1 MSEREAYL
9 DHIHAVPSRGDEQR
23 CVLVA
28 VRRLQL
34 RPATEHR
41 TGQSNVTLPRSMA
54 QPPVRVLVGA
64 VLCRHLADKETRT
77 SPTLRNPAAAPDTRA
92 SRVPRSHLLVVS
104 PRPDGAARNRPK
116 PKSAHTPLL
125 TNPALSTSYWRR
137 HGAPTALTE
146 RRHPQMWSR
155 LVPRKSR
162 AAGRNS
168 PVLTNARASRF
179 QQSVPLHHPLAAR
192 PIDFL
197 ASRRPTVGRLRL

>member
-1 MSEREAYL
+1 
-9 DHIHAVPSRGDEQR
+9 
-23 CVLVA
+23 
-28 VRRLQL
+28 
-34 RPATEHR
+34 
-41 TGQSNVTLPRSMA
+41 
-54 QPPVRVLVGA
+54 
-64 VLCRHLADKETRT
+64 
-77 SPTLRNPAAAPDTRA
+77 
-92 SRVPRSHLLVVS
+92 VVS
-104 PRPDGAARNRPK
+104 PCPDGAARNRPK

-179 QQSVPLHHPLAAR
+179 QQSVGTNASPAAEKR
-192 PIDFL
+192 PAYRSPCRHD
-197 ASRRPTVGRLRL
+197 RTVGRLEVCPLNRALIY